1 MMNNNE
7 KYLNEMERLVAKRD
21 AWFWQAVLK
30 PYNPKE
36 DFMIKAM
43 ISIANMCLDADQP
56 KIPTEE
62 NPCFECERVVN
73 IKKVL
78 PVEEL
83 RRDHPEVMIFEGVYL
98 KVKGI
103 AMTYD
108 YLNGRGR
115 NVGRHLSYDDGPN
128 STLPDGYN
136 YGTLKDCHGR
146 YVFALSKDE
155 PLSKFIYSSN
165 GYDVFDLGGI

>member
-1 MMNNNE
+1 MMRE
-7 KYLNEMERLVAKRD
+7 KYLREMDRLATKRD
-21 AWFWQAVLK
+21 EWFKQAVSK

-43 ISIANMCLDADQP
+43 INIANMCLDSEQP
-56 KIPTEE
+56 KVPDELD
-62 NPCFECERVVN
+62 PCFECERVVN

-78 PVEEL
+78 PIEEI
-83 RRDHPEVMIFEGVYL
+83 RRDHPEVTIFEGVYV

-103 AMTYD
+103 AMTHD
-108 YLNGRGR
+108 YAYSRGKQNGRR
-115 NVGRHLSYDDGPN
+115 VSFDAGPD
-128 STLPDGYN
+128 SSLPAGYN

-146 YVFALSKDE
+146 YLFALSKDE

-165 GYDVFDLGGI
+165 GYDIFDLGLI